1 MSRRPHVSYYRV
13 STQRQGASG
22 LGLDAQRAAVRAY
35 LGADWPPVAEF
46 TEVESGRRN
55 DRPRLAEALV
65 YCKRTNSVLCIATL
79 SRLARNVAF
88 IANLM
93 ESGVEFV
100 CAEMPSVNRLT
111 IHVIAAVA
119 EEEAR
124 LVSSRTKL
132 ALAQWR
138 ERNAG
143 KRLGS
148 PKGFV
153 DGAHALGNVAK
164 AQIADERAARIG
176 PTARALREGGMT
188 LADIAA
194 RLTEMGVRTP
204 RGGAWSPTQV
214 GRVLRRVER
223 VRETLTAMTA

>member
-1 MSRRPHVSYYRV
+1 
-13 STQRQGASG
+13 
-22 LGLDAQRAAVRAY
+22 
-35 LGADWPPVAEF
+35 
-46 TEVESGRRN
+46 
-55 DRPRLAEALV
+55 
-65 YCKRTNSVLCIATL
+65 
-79 SRLARNVAF
+79 
-88 IANLM
+88 M

-100 CAEMPSVNRLT
+100 CADMPSVNRLT
-111 IHVIAAVA
+111 MHVIAAVA

-138 ERNAG
+138 ERNPG

-148 PKGFV
+148 PKGFGE
-153 DGAHALGNVAK
+153 GAHALGNAAK
-164 AQIADERAARIG
+164 ARIADERAARIG

-194 RLTEMGVRTP
+194 RLTEMGIQTP

-214 GRVLRRVER
+214 NRLLRRI
-223 VRETLTAMTA
+223 TAVCASLGQGTCSAGTSPGRRRA

>member
-1 MSRRPHVSYYRV
+1 M

-35 LGADWPPVAEF
+35 LGNDWPPVAEF

-55 DRPRLAEALV
+55 DRPRLAEALA

-100 CAEMPSVNRLT
+100 CADMPSVNRLT

-138 ERNAG
+138 ERNPGGGSAA
-143 KRLGS
+143 RRASWRARTRSATPPRRGS
-148 PKGFV
+148 PTS
-153 DGAHALGNVAK
+153 AP
-164 AQIADERAARIG
+164 ARNG
-176 PTARALREGGMT
+176 PTARALREGGMR
-188 LADIAA
+188 LATS
-194 RLTEMGVRTP
+194 L
-204 RGGAWSPTQV
+204 RG
-214 GRVLRRVER
+214 
-223 VRETLTAMTA
+223 

>member
-1 MSRRPHVSYYRV
+1 MSGRPHVSYYRV
-13 STQRQGASG
+13 STQRQGMSG
-22 LGLDAQRAAVRAY
+22 LGLDAQRAVVRTY
-35 LGADWPPVAEF
+35 LGDNWPPVAEF

-55 DRPRLAEALV
+55 DRPRLAEALA
-65 YCKRTNSVLCIATL
+65 YCKRTNSVLCIANL

-100 CAEMPSVNRLT
+100 CADMPSVNRLT

-124 LVSSRTKL
+124 LVSTRTKL

-138 ERNAG
+138 ERNPG

-148 PKGFV
+148 PNGFKDSTYTKGT
-153 DGAHALGNVAK
+153 AARSRL
-164 AQIADERAARIG
+164 ADERAGKLG
-176 PTARALREGGMT
+176 PTVRALRDGGMT

-194 RLTEMGVRTP
+194 RLTEMGARTP
-204 RGGAWSPTQV
+204 RGGAWRPTQV
-214 GRVLRRVER
+214 SRVLYRANP
-223 VRETLTAMTA
+223 TAPLTPTTGQ